1 MNNRIAVTAVVAL
14 LAAGAAAAATP
25 DGTLDLET
33 ALLRGIAANTPARLA
48 GEGVNLAQA
57 QEDSAMAPLLP
68 QLRADAYQS
77 RRTTNLRAQG
87 IQFPG
92 APVRSGP
99 FDTFDARLVLS
110 QTLFD
115 AAHWQSARG
124 AEVGTAVARAQR
136 AAAEDEAATHAARAY
151 INVLQREQAVA
162 AAGSDLGVA
171 ETLQRLATDQRDA
184 GVASGVDVARAST
197 SVAQERSALVRA
209 QAALAQA
216 QITLR
221 RIVALPQDTV
231 LSLTDS
237 LDYRAEPLPEPA
249 AAVRKALD
257 QRHERTALT
266 ERIRQLELEH
276 AAARAQRLPTVGLF
290 ADYGNS
296 ANTPGEN
303 DEVTYTY
310 GAKLSL
316 PLLAGGA
323 IGAGVS
329 AASSRL
335 TQARMQLED
344 LDAAI
349 EQDVRVALALAHS
362 AAEQVDAAQATR
374 DFALRELELARNRFA
389 QGLTSNVEVVQAQA
403 VLAEARAGFVDALA
417 GWHTARA
424 NLAASLGEA
433 RRFTLPHRADGV
445 TPSAASPP
453 ESQP

>member
-1 MNNRIAVTAVVAL
+1 MKTRIVSTLIAAA
-14 LAAGAAAAATP
+14 LAAGTATAAP

-33 ALLRGIAANTPARLA
+33 ALLRGIAANTQARVA
-48 GEGVNLAQA
+48 GEGVNLARA
-57 QEDSAMAPLLP
+57 QQDSARAPLLP
-68 QLRADAYQS
+68 QLRADAYQT
-77 RRTTNLRAQG
+77 RRTSNLRAQG

-92 APVRSGP
+92 APTLAGP

-110 QTLFD
+110 QTVFD
-115 AAHWQSARG
+115 ASRWQSARG
-124 AEVGTAVARAQR
+124 AEAGTAVARAQR
-136 AAAEDEAATHAARAY
+136 TAAEDEAATHAARAY
-151 INVLQREQAVA
+151 INVLQREQTVA
-162 AAGSDLGVA
+162 AAESDLGLA
-171 ETLQRLATDQRDA
+171 ETLQRLASDQRGA
-184 GVASGVDVARAST
+184 GVASGVDVARAAT

-231 LSLTDS
+231 LTLTDA
-237 LDYRAEPLPEPA
+237 LTYREERLPEPA
-249 AAVRKALD
+249 AAVARARE
-257 QRHERTALT
+257 QRPERTALT
-266 ERIRQLELEH
+266 ERIRQLELEQS
-276 AAARAQRLPTVGLF
+276 AARAQRLPTVGLF

-296 ANTPGEN
+296 ANTPGTN

-310 GAKLSL
+310 GAKLTM

-335 TQARMQLED
+335 TQGRMQLED

-362 AAEQVDAAQATR
+362 AAEQVGAAEATR
-374 DFALRELELARNRFA
+374 DFALRELELARSRFA

-433 RRFTLPHRADGV
+433 RKFTLPHRADG
-445 TPSAASPP
+445 ALPP